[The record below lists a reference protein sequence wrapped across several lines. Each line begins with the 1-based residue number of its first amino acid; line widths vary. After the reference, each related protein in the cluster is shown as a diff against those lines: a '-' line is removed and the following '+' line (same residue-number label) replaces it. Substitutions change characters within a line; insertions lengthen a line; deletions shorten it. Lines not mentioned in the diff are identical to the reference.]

1 MSKMDGDKNNYQ
13 YYQFQ
18 FGSIKPRNVEHV
30 TRISKKDLLRFIE
43 CLVNKEFSVDSWSPL
58 E

>member
-1 MSKMDGDKNNYQ
+1 MDGDKNNYQ